1 MFPIV
6 RVSDEVLS
14 TCKDVPSG
22 PVLTGSSS
30 YFADG
35 LPVARISDETVPGPI
50 ITGSESMFVDGLPVC
65 RIIDEVV
72 CGIILTASPTQFST

>member
-1 MFPIV
+1 MFSIV

-14 TCKDVPSG
+14 TCKNVPSG
-22 PVLTGSSS
+22 PVLTGSAS

-35 LPVARISDETVPGPI
+35 LPIARISDESVPGPI

-72 CGIILTASPTQFST
+72 CGIILTASPTQFTS